1 MRSAESLL
9 TQLMMVKTGKVIF
22 LGEGIYAMYE
32 ESPLTRLMKVK
43 TMRVMRSAAANSMT
57 LVMIRYARCQ
67 EHTKEIIELYTF
79 QILVT

>member
-9 TQLMMVKTGKVIF
+9 MQLMMVKTGKVIF
-22 LGEGIYAMYE
+22 LGEGMQC
-32 ESPLTRLMKVK
+32 MKVK
-43 TMRVMRSAAANSMT
+43 PRRVKMMRVMRSAAANMMT

-67 EHTKEIIELYTF
+67 EHTKERIELHTF